1 MENKIVSNF
10 WTAVVSAVVLTATAL
25 LLDGN
30 EQAGKEIIFEGAA
43 CGFRLGDQVLKTYN
57 FGKTERLQKQEQL
70 NKEV

>member
-30 EQAGKEIIFEGAA
+30 EQAGKVIIFEGAA
-43 CGFRLGDQVLKTYN
+43 FGFRLGDQVLKTYN
-57 FGKTERLQKQEQL
+57 SGKNYRMQKK
-70 NKEV
+70 NN